1 MRCSRLRSLHGER
14 GTSIP
19 ELMTAMTVFAILFS
33 VAQPS
38 LSAMLFGIDLNRA
51 TREVYGEV
59 QKARAEAIMRNTRCR
74 IALDERGDLAVYRF
88 DTTNSSWEDLS
99 TQLVGLEEE
108 ANVSVDTTGDIV
120 FAPNGTA
127 PSAASIVVEGA
138 DGRTKTVV
146 VEVAGTIRIL

>member
-1 MRCSRLRSLHGER
+1 MRSSRSRSPR
-14 GTSIP
+14 GDGGFSIP
-19 ELMTAMTVFAILFS
+19 ELMTGMTLFATLFAI
-33 VAQPS
+33 AQPS
-38 LSAMLFGIDLNRA
+38 LSAMFGGIDLSRA

-59 QKARAEAIMRNTRCR
+59 QRARAEAIMRNTRCR
-74 IALDERGDLAVYRF
+74 IALDDRGELAVSRY
-88 DTTNSSWEDLS
+88 DTTESSWEDLS

-108 ANVSVDTTGDIV
+108 ANVQVDATGDIV

-127 PSAASIVVEGA
+127 ASAASIVVEGA